1 MTVHHETDANST
13 GEIEITEEMIEAASG
28 LLLAEEIPPY
38 DDVKERL
45 VKIYRAMEMARPG
58 TLED

>member
-1 MTVHHETDANST
+1 MHHETDANST

>member
-28 LLLAEEIPPY
+28 LLVAEEIPPY